1 MWIKYFNAKLD
12 TLNLLKKKIGNSLEL
27 ISTGDSFLN
36 RTPIAQA
43 LRSAI
48 NKWDLIKPKSFCKAK
63 EKMAAY
69 GMGKDLHQ
77 PHI

>member
-27 ISTGDSFLN
+27 ISTGDSFLK
-36 RTPIAQA
+36 RTLKAQA

-48 NKWDLIKPKSFCKAK
+48 NKWGLIKLISFCKDK
-63 EKMAAY
+63 GTVKRTTW
-69 GMGKDLHQ
+69 
-77 PHI
+77 